1 MVHCCCVPGCSTRSN
16 RESYLSFFSLPLNN
30 KKLLKRGIHVIKRK
44 NLPLTRHT
52 RICSRHFVNAEGR
65 HLYVDE
71 TPSLYLPGTS
81 PRTGSSRKAPRDR
94 SASVDNETVLSS
106 QDDMEERQS
115 ELDIDASTQTEVQME
130 EIDDLKSKVM
140 ELEKKLE
147 KAKFRLDNIKH
158 DDGRVTFYT
167 GFPSFPTLKAF
178 YDFLGPSVENLKY
191 SKKQEESD
199 IFNSVEKKR
208 LRQRSLP
215 PIEEF
220 FMTLVHLRLGLVEQ
234 DLADRFGISQS
245 TVSRITCTWINFL
258 FVKLKELP
266 LWPPR
271 DMVRANMPH
280 QFKAKYPKTRVILD
294 ATEIYIEQ
302 PHLPE
307 LQQMTFSNYKNDNT
321 FKALIGISPDGV
333 ITFVSSLFSGSISDK
348 CLTRQSGVL
357 DLLEEGDSVMADRG
371 FDIEEDLML
380 RGVSLNIPPF
390 LRGKSQLS
398 EKELIVT
405 RRIAS
410 LRIHVERA
418 MERIKNFH
426 IFDKNIPVSLTDI
439 ADRIFFVCCVLTN
452 FQGPLV

>member
-1 MVHCCCVPGCSTRSN
+1 M
-16 RESYLSFFSLPLNN
+16 
-30 KKLLKRGIHVIKRK
+30 IKRK

-81 PRTGSSRKAPRDR
+81 SRTGSSRKAPRDR
-94 SASVDNETVLSS
+94 SASETVLSS
-106 QDDMEERQS
+106 QDDMEERQT
-115 ELDIDASTQTEVQME
+115 ELDIDASTQTEVQMG

-178 YDFLGPSVENLKY
+178 YNFLGPSVENLKY

-199 IFNSVEKKR
+199 ILNSVENKR

-220 FMTLVHLRLGLVEQ
+220 FMTLVRLRLGLVEQ

-271 DMVRANMPH
+271 DVVRANMPH

-302 PHLPE
+302 PPLPE

-348 CLTRQSGVL
+348 CLTRHSGVL